1 MIHETGVIKTEE
13 VIQNGRIETKK
24 IYLQKENENLSV
36 FSIGDRDLY
45 LAGEIDTASIA
56 EVNAK
61 MVAALKNIQNANA
74 TFKEYDVGHI
84 NIFIQSGGGSIH
96 DMWGL
101 IDFMLTYPIPIY
113 TYAVGLTASAALSIF
128 IAGSVRYVFPHAT
141 LMYHDLSAG
150 NSGKLQDINEWKEYL
165 QIEQKKIEDFVR
177 IRTNMKQK
185 QIKDIR
191 EKKKDF
197 YIDAKQ
203 AVELGFAHHIFECAD
218 WGNIIGE

>member
-1 MIHETGVIKTEE
+1 MTYDNGVIRTEE
-13 VIQNGRIETKK
+13 TNCNGKKEIKK
-24 IYLQKENENLSV
+24 IYLQRESDNLSV
-36 FSIGDRDLY
+36 YTIGDRNLY
-45 LAGEIDTASIA
+45 LAGEIDTGSVA

-61 MVAALKNIQNANA
+61 MIAALKNIKNANS
-74 TFKEYDVGHI
+74 TFKGYEIGNI

-141 LMYHDLSAG
+141 LMYHDLSAA

-165 QIEQKKIEDFVR
+165 QLEQNKIEEFVR
-177 IRTNMKQK
+177 ARTFMKQK
-185 QIKDIR
+185 QIKEIR

-197 YIDAKQ
+197 YMDAKQ
-203 AVELGFAHHIFECAD
+203 AIELGFATKQFEPSD
-218 WGNIIGE
+218 WGFIISE